1 MRADLR
7 PRVLSLVVAVLGMLQ
22 GHAALADGARFYD
35 RASEGW
41 FWYRDPALAPKPPK
55 PKPPEKPSEPPPAP
69 RKEEPPTQ
77 QVIQPAGPAP
87 LSAEWLKVNIPK
99 YLDKAIDEPTSDNVR
114 AYYYLQRL
122 AMDKSS
128 RFARVAQEV
137 VMGDPRLDETS
148 RQSITN
154 YVANEVP
161 KVAAAATDEVLRGI
175 SQSAGLFFFFRS
187 DCRFCHVM
195 APVLQQFASTYGF
208 SVLPVSLDGGPLPD
222 GIFPNYQTD
231 NGVAA
236 TLKVDVTP
244 AVFLAI
250 PPNTFVGVSQGA
262 LSMNELSDRIVMAA
276 HKAGLVDDAT
286 FSRTRG
292 VNEEHDLTRVPF
304 DPSIDDADLLI
315 QSLQR

>member
-1 MRADLR
+1 MATVKADVR
-7 PRVLSLVVAVLGMLQ
+7 PRVIPSLVVAVLGMLP
-22 GHAALADGARFYD
+22 GHAAPADGARFYD
-35 RASEGW
+35 RSSEGW
-41 FWYRDPALAPKPPK
+41 FWYHDPSAPAKPLK
-55 PKPPEKPSEPPPAP
+55 PKPPEPPPP
-69 RKEEPPTQ
+69 PKEDSPVQ
-77 QVIQPAGPAP
+77 QAVQPVGPAP

-128 RFARVAQEV
+128 RFARAAQEV

-148 RQSITN
+148 RQPITN
-154 YVANEVP
+154 YMANEVP
-161 KVAAAATDEVLRGI
+161 KVAAAATNEALRGI

-187 DCRFCHVM
+187 DCRFCYVM

-222 GIFPNYQTD
+222 GVFPSYQTD

-262 LSMNELSDRIVMAA
+262 LSMNELTDRVVMAA

-286 FSRTRG
+286 FARTRG
-292 VNEEHDLTRVPF
+292 VNEEHDLTRVPI
-304 DPSIDDADLLI
+304 DPSIDDPGLLI